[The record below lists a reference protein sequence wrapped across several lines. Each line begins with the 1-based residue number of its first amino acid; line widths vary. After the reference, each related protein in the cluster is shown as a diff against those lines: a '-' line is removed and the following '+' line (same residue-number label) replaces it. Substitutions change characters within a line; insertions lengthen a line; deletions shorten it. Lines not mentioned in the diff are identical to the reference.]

1 MSNEEQVPVVE
12 SNPSAASGE
21 SSKVNGSADVEQ
33 PHKENGST
41 ESGKA
46 SGSNDAEHPREEGA
60 PAQAPKYGIDI
71 DSSRLTS
78 IVGDNPRVTIN
89 YYVEII
95 QGKRIKPSEGDDG
108 TSNKI
113 PDSTDELISKN
124 LNLERQGTTF
134 FTGSESKDETTKLHE
149 TEEEFSQWYYGLGE
163 YEQYY
168 VQTAAILHGAPAHEV
183 SKRADSLY
191 KLIREELE
199 KRESSI
205 RPGLQQG
212 DQRESPQ
219 RDASRF
225 ADPLLR
231 RVPSRELRINT
242 HTITRRV
249 SNVERLYWRD
259 VDQYGLSTFGLRL
272 LDFLSKEFISKGEH
286 GQISLDV
293 LKQWSEESDKEVS
306 WKAAHSYGVVLW
318 CHNADLL
325 STEAKDWAKVNS
337 FRSRRRTAELLDGAY
352 EIENVKGDGDVRSKR
367 TSSVVSQLLDDWID
381 RVHTEFS
388 AANANLG
395 VAVAS
400 TYGLI
405 GKRSPEIALAGLE
418 RLLQLPQ
425 SRSTEETRSIFA
437 AGVSTYVTLT
447 WSGHVRNVL
456 DHLASNTEQL
466 SHQHSLPQRT
476 NERQRYRR
484 QREVRLN
491 ATLETFFLVA
501 ASSLTEVQDSHVAS
515 YRLTGLLPQHPVIP
529 DPQRRDVLLAGLLLA
544 NDVRENITTLLC
556 AAIVEKKSKPAF
568 ELLRHWA
575 EVVLKMRAAQDTAA
589 EEIYASFR
597 QFIVNLG
604 KTVDKWCLDLENL
617 GLRSPQAIDTFKNR
631 LKQWCIEGHYRSD
644 PIGSLAQE
652 VLNQLSG

>member
-1 MSNEEQVPVVE
+1 MSNEEQVPLVD

-21 SSKVNGSADVEQ
+21 SGKANGSADVEQ

-46 SGSNDAEHPREEGA
+46 SGSNDAEHPLREGA

-134 FTGSESKDETTKLHE
+134 FTGSESKDETTKLPR

-205 RPGLQQG
+205 RSGLQQG
-212 DQRESPQ
+212 DQRETQQ

-225 ADPLLR
+225 VDPLLR

-249 SNVERLYWRD
+249 NNVERLYWRD
-259 VDQYGLSTFGLRL
+259 VDQYGLSTFGLHL

-325 STEAKDWAKVNS
+325 SMEAKDWAKVNS

-352 EIENVKGDGDVRSKR
+352 EIENVKGDGDARGKR
-367 TSSVVSQLLDDWID
+367 TSTVVSQLLDDWID

-575 EVVLKMRAAQDTAA
+575 EVVLKMRATQDTAA

-604 KTVDKWCLDLENL
+604 KTVDEWCLDLENL